1 MLNDLVSNQVCE
13 KPIACF
19 TAKALNE
26 ATYHWSQ
33 NHFLGGGGFGEVYR
47 GQMPADG
54 TSVAVKRLRCSLD
67 DVAQQDQF
75 HREVVMSAAH
85 DSLVSVIGYCATA
98 PTIVFELMEGGTLQ

>member
-1 MLNDLVSNQVCE
+1 MLSDRLAKQVCE
-13 KPIACF
+13 KPIACL

-26 ATYHWSQ
+26 ATEYWSQ
-33 NHFLGGGGFGEVYR
+33 NRFLGGGGFGDVYR

-54 TSVAVKRLRCSLD
+54 TTVAVKRLRCSLD
-67 DVAQQDQF
+67 DVAQQGQF

-98 PTIVFELMEGGTLQ
+98 PTIVFELMDGGTLQ